1 MKVKSESE
9 VTQSCLTLSDPMDCS
24 LLGSSVNGIFPDK
37 STGVGC
43 HCLLHKYIRYFAK
56 RWKNSVLNKK
66 YEVPVLMEL
75 MVLCMWQIL
84 NQYSHNLKIN
94 IGKCDDWIWCI
105 YRSALVGLP
114 HLWWGNCSASE
125 PSWQDKSTK
134 QGEKIAYLLPPS
146 SLPPFNLSSMG
157 STACLFFMCAQ
168 ALSSVWLF
176 VTPWTVTQQVSLSM
190 EFFRQECWSGLSFP
204 SPGGLPD
211 SGTEPTA
218 PVSPALAGRFL
229 TSVPPGKPLL
239 PLYVT
244 QNNFKH
250 SSWYKCKM

>member
-1 MKVKSESE
+1 
-9 VTQSCLTLSDPMDCS
+9 
-24 LLGSSVNGIFPDK
+24 
-37 STGVGC
+37 
-43 HCLLHKYIRYFAK
+43 
-56 RWKNSVLNKK
+56 
-66 YEVPVLMEL
+66 MEL

-94 IGKCDDWIWCI
+94 IGKCDDWVWCM
-105 YRSALVGLP
+105 YRSALETSGGAIAQLQSLHDRTNPPNKGKKLLYWGL
-114 HLWWGNCSASE
+114 
-125 PSWQDKSTK
+125 
-134 QGEKIAYLLPPS
+134 YLLPPS
-146 SLPPFNLSSMG
+146 FLPPFNLSSMG
-157 STACLFFMCAQ
+157 STACLFFMRAQ

-176 VTPWTVTQQVSLSM
+176 VTPWTVTQQVSLSL
-190 EFFRQECWSGLSFP
+190 EFFRQEYWSGLSFP

-211 SGTEPTA
+211 PGTEPTA

-244 QNNFKH
+244 QNNFRH

>member
-105 YRSALVGLP
+105 YRSALETSGGAIAQLQSLHDRTNPPNKGKKLLIFSRHPLCLHSTCHPWDRLP
-114 HLWWGNCSASE
+114 ASFLCVLRHSVVSDSLWPHG
-125 PSWQDKSTK
+125 Q
-134 QGEKIAYLLPPS
+134 
-146 SLPPFNLSSMG
+146 
-157 STACLFFMCAQ
+157 
-168 ALSSVWLF
+168 
-176 VTPWTVTQQVSLSM
+176 
-190 EFFRQECWSGLSFP
+190 
-204 SPGGLPD
+204 
-211 SGTEPTA
+211 
-218 PVSPALAGRFL
+218 
-229 TSVPPGKPLL
+229 
-239 PLYVT
+239 
-244 QNNFKH
+244 
-250 SSWYKCKM
+250 